1 MQAVRVLITILGV
14 FFIFLCVLFAE
25 LGFCGDM
32 IRYKRTVN
40 DYDVPYV
47 TLVNQDGQQVRLRS
61 LLLDDKKP
69 VFLDFIYATC
79 TTICPILSAGFSH
92 FQKTMGPEAGKVQLV
107 SISIDPDNDRP
118 EVMRDYLT
126 RYKSQPGWEFL
137 TGSRRDIIQ
146 VMKAF
151 DAYVID
157 KMNHFPLMI
166 LHSPGSDKWVRID
179 GLIGISDLMKEYG
192 QIGTVQ

>member
-1 MQAVRVLITILGV
+1 MAVRVLIMLAAL
-14 FFIFLCVLFAE
+14 FFCCLEDLCIAE
-25 LGFCGDM
+25 DM
-32 IRYKRTVN
+32 IQYKRSLKS
-40 DYDVPYV
+40 YEVPDV
-47 TLVNQDGQQVRLRS
+47 TLINQDGQHVKFKS
-61 LLLDDKKP
+61 LMLNDAKP

-92 FQKTMGPEAGKVQLV
+92 FQSKMGEDAGRVQLV

-118 EVMRDYLT
+118 DIMREYLN

-137 TGSRRDIIQ
+137 TGNRRDIIQ

-166 LHSPGSDKWVRID
+166 LHSPGADKWVRID
-179 GLIGISDLMKEYG
+179 GLIGFSDLMKEYQ
-192 QIGTVQ
+192 QIATAQ

>member
-1 MQAVRVLITILGV
+1 MVLV
-14 FFIFLCVLFAE
+14 CFPFIFAGVCFS
-25 LGFCGDM
+25 GDA
-32 IRYKRTVN
+32 ISYKRTVKK
-40 DYDVPYV
+40 YEVPDV
-47 TLVNQDGQQVRLRS
+47 TLINQDGRQVKLRS
-61 LLLDDKKP
+61 LLLNDDKP

-79 TTICPILSAGFSH
+79 TTICPILSVGFSH
-92 FQKTMGPEAGKVQLV
+92 FQSKMGEESGRVQLV

-118 EVMRDYLT
+118 EIMRDYLK

-137 TGSRRDIIQ
+137 TGNRRDIIQ

-166 LHSPGSDKWVRID
+166 LHSPGADKWVRID
-179 GLIGISDLMKEYG
+179 GLIGFSDLMKEYQ
-192 QIGTVQ
+192 QIATAQ